1 MGWFGCGGLIGGCEG
16 DFWCC
21 GCFSMRLR
29 ERWPLQPPREGPCT
43 VPELPRHYS
52 DPLGQQ
58 FSGLAAHRYYGTEIM
73 ARPDA
78 LNPITA
84 VFETCKTA
92 ESRTSE
98 VLASVLEIL
107 EELKA
112 DGVELPLTQA
122 ARICA
127 DASRQ
132 GSDSFWAL
140 CLRTYV
146 RQLIEYRGLAHASRG
161 IRNRQ
166 SLSRHLF
173 ASLQGSRAR
182 PSLSA
187 FDWQFLC

>member
-1 MGWFGCGGLIGGCEG
+1 
-16 DFWCC
+16 
-21 GCFSMRLR
+21 MRLR

-58 FSGLAAHRYYGTEIM
+58 FSQFSGLAAHRYYGTAIM

-78 LNPITA
+78 LNPMKA

-127 DASRQ
+127 DASRE
-132 GSDSFWAL
+132 GSNSFWA
-140 CLRTYV
+140 YV
-146 RQLIEYRGLAHASRG
+146 RQLIEYRGLAHASRR

-166 SLSRHLF
+166 SLSKHLC

-187 FDWQFLC
+187 SDWQFVCR